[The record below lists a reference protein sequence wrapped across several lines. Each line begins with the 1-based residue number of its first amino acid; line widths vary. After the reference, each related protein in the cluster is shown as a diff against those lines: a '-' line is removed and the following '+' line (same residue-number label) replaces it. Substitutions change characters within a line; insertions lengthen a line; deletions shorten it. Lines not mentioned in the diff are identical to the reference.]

1 MTNGSNGWLVEV
13 VKSLW
18 VSIVIVRMLWGSWS
32 WFHVSSG
39 TGKGQSMEPGAVY
52 QEMEASPE
60 IPDDS
65 RFWQKK
71 PKGLHLGNLDAKF
84 QKPKLH
90 LQNFDVAPC
99 FAKSWTKKMQP
110 AYMTFRAR
118 SRLDL
123 FTSYAGP
130 FSRPLKISLP
140 SSHPCFG
147 DSKMSRFTTK
157 MERFSR
163 GDSCWHGLI
172 QSYPQFGG

>member
-1 MTNGSNGWLVEV
+1 MLWGNRAGSKEV
-13 VKSLW
+13 G
-18 VSIVIVRMLWGSWS
+18 MLWGSWS
-32 WFHVSSG
+32 CFHVSSG

-52 QEMEASPE
+52 QEMVQHLRKFQVPFQVLLA
-60 IPDDS
+60 
-65 RFWQKK
+65 KK
-71 PKGLHLGNLDAKF
+71 ILRVCTLENLDAKF
-84 QKPKLH
+84 PSSKSPNWMH
-90 LQNFDVAPC
+90 LQDFDVVPC
-99 FAKSWTKKMQP
+99 FAKSWTKKMQT

-118 SRLDL
+118 SRLDW